1 MELRRSGGTARV
13 FWGKLSSSCDRIVNQ
28 MLENS
33 GASDAALSE
42 GSLKNCGSP
51 GMRRGILHTSST
63 VCYYES

>member
-1 MELRRSGGTARV
+1 MSFGV
-13 FWGKLSSSCDRIVNQ
+13 NCSSCDRIVYQ

-33 GASDAALSE
+33 GASGAVSSE

-51 GMRRGILHTSST
+51 GMRRGIIHASST